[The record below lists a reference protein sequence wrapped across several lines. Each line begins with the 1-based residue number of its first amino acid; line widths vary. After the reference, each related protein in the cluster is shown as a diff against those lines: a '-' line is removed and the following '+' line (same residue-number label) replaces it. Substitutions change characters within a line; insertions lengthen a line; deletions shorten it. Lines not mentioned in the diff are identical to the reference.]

1 MKRLRRLLLL
11 FAAVAACLL
20 VLCACAPLKAS
31 VTFKLDETESIVV
44 TVNDDKKHFRH
55 TSKARRAFMS
65 RGGTLTA
72 V

>member
-44 TVNDDKKHFRH
+44 TVNDDKK
-55 TSKARRAFMS
+55 SISAIRRK
-65 RGGTLTA
+65 RGGRLCRG
-72 V
+72 VVR